1 MKNKGIV
8 TFLIFLVMTIVG
20 IIVYDFVSKIPDN
33 RPANPYEL
41 DVDAFAKVDTSLI
54 LYKESRNF
62 KINFTTPTAISYQ
75 NNRIYLAGDNRLQI
89 IEPSGKLLSE
99 IIMDNQPRCIF
110 ATPEHILIG
119 FKNSVEILSLKE
131 KKINDLDNFNDSTV
145 ITSIAE
151 NDGKIYVADAGK
163 RKVWVFDLEG
173 RKLGEIE
180 GKTGNEQIHG
190 FVVPSPYFD
199 LAFNGDHELWIV
211 NPGKHSLENYTTDGV
226 LRTFWENQSVKIEG
240 FNGCC
245 NPAHFAF
252 APDGSFITS
261 EKGLVRIKKYKPS
274 GEFLCVVAPPAVFQ
288 PNGHAPEVAVDEKGN
303 VYALDFDKKVI
314 RLFVQK

>member
-1 MKNKGIV
+1 MKNKGII
-8 TFLIFLVMTIVG
+8 TFLILLGIVIVG
-20 IIVYDFVSKIPDN
+20 IIVFDFVSKIPDN

-41 DVDAFAKVDTSLI
+41 NVDAFSKVDSSLI

-75 NNRIYLAGDNRLQI
+75 NKRIYLAGDQRIQI
-89 IEPSGKLLSE
+89 IDPSGKLISE
-99 IIMDNQPRCIF
+99 FELNNQPRCIY
-110 ATPEHILIG
+110 ATADHILVG
-119 FKNSVEILSLKE
+119 YKNSIEIVSQE
-131 KKINDLDNFNDSTV
+131 GVKKGGWNSFSDSTV
-145 ITSIAE
+145 ITSVAE
-151 NDGKIYVADAGK
+151 KDGKVYVADAGK

-173 RKLGEIE
+173 KKLSEIE

-199 LAFNGDHELWIV
+199 LAFNGDNELWIV

-274 GEFLCVVAPPAVFQ
+274 GEFQCVVAPPSSFQ
-288 PNGHAPEVAVDEKGN
+288 PNGHAPEVAVDEQGN

>member
-1 MKNKGIV
+1 MGIV
-8 TFLIFLVMTIVG
+8 IVG
-20 IIVYDFVSKIPDN
+20 IIVFDFVSKIPDN

-41 DVDAFAKVDTSLI
+41 NVDAFSKVDTSLI
-54 LYKESRNF
+54 RFKESRNF
-62 KINFTTPTAISYQ
+62 KIDITSPTAISYQ
-75 NNRIYLAGDNRLQI
+75 NKRIYLTGDHRMQI
-89 IEPSGKLLSE
+89 IDPSGKLLSE
-99 IIMDNQPRCIF
+99 FELDNQPRCIY
-110 ATPEHILIG
+110 ATTDHILVG
-119 FKNSVEILSLKE
+119 YKNSIEIMSQE
-131 KKINDLDNFNDSTV
+131 GVKKGGWNSFGDSTV
-145 ITSIAE
+145 ITSVAE
-151 NDGKIYVADAGK
+151 KDGKVYVADAGK
-163 RKVWVFDLEG
+163 RKVWVFDLAG
-173 RKLGEIE
+173 RKLGVIE

-199 LAFNGDHELWIV
+199 LAFNGDNELWIV

-274 GEFLCVVAPPAVFQ
+274 GEFQCVVAPPSSFQ
-288 PNGHAPEVAVDEKGN
+288 PNGHAPEVAVDEQGN
-303 VYALDFDKKVI
+303 VYALDFDRRVI